1 VLNARTNAVLD
12 VANKEVSEAVCATK
26 VAVPPLNV
34 YKPTRARVNPEEAV
48 PDEDTRTS
56 LTSRLQRGVKN
67 VKYATPLAMVPLK
80 LPIRG

>member
-1 VLNARTNAVLD
+1 VLD
-12 VANKEVSEAVCATK
+12 VANKFVSESVRATK
-26 VAVPPLNV
+26 VAVPPLKV
-34 YKPTRARVNPEEAV
+34 YKPTLAKVRPEEAV
-48 PDEDTRTS
+48 PADETKTS